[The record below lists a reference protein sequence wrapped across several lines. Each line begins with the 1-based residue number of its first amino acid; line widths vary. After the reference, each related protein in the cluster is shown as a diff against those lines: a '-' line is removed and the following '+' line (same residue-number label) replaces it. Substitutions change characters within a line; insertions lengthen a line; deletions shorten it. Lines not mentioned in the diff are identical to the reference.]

1 MKLVTAI
8 IQPYMFDKLARVFRK
23 THHAC
28 FTVFPVKS
36 FGVPEGGMAVDLM
49 TEKVRVDVVVQDEEA
64 IEVAELIANTVG
76 THQEGDG
83 MVFVSEISYAININT
98 GQRGAE
104 ALQPSAD

>member
-28 FTVFPVKS
+28 FTVCPVKS
-36 FGVPEGGMAVDLM
+36 FGDPDGMSVDLM
-49 TEKVRVDVVVQDEEA
+49 TEKVRVDVIVHDHEA
-64 IEVAELIANTVG
+64 IEVAELIAKTVG

-83 MVFVSEISYAININT
+83 MIFVSEITHAININT
-98 GQRGAE
+98 GRSGAE
-104 ALQPSAD
+104 ALATGE